1 MTQDPRDALNLL
13 IAAFEHHFDVVQG
26 GTAAS
31 DAVISQAEER
41 LRDAF
46 CTYDDVLFT
55 RFDAELPFDILDEDD
70 DDDDDDDYE
79 DDGEDEDDDDD
90 SFDGFDDDEYDQIDL
105 DDDNDED
112 D

>member
-46 CTYDDVLFT
+46 FTYDDVLFT

-70 DDDDDDDYE
+70 DDDDDDDYK
-79 DDGEDEDDDDD
+79 DDGDDEDDDDD

>member
-46 CTYDDVLFT
+46 FTYDDVLFT
-55 RFDAELPFDILDEDD
+55 RFDAELPFDIL
-70 DDDDDDDYE
+70 
-79 DDGEDEDDDDD
+79 DEDDDDD

>member
-46 CTYDDVLFT
+46 FTYDDVLFT
-55 RFDAELPFDILDEDD
+55 RFDAELPFGILDEDD

-79 DDGEDEDDDDD
+79 DDGDDEDDDDD

>member
-46 CTYDDVLFT
+46 FTYDDVLFT

-70 DDDDDDDYE
+70 DDDYE
-79 DDGEDEDDDDD
+79 DDGDDEDDDDD

>member
-46 CTYDDVLFT
+46 FTYDDVLYT

>member
-46 CTYDDVLFT
+46 FTYDDVLFT

-70 DDDDDDDYE
+70 DDDD

>member
-31 DAVISQAEER
+31 DAIISQAEER

-46 CTYDDVLFT
+46 FTYDDVLFT

-79 DDGEDEDDDDD
+79 DDGDDEDDDDD

>member
-46 CTYDDVLFT
+46 FTYDDVLFT

-70 DDDDDDDYE
+70 DDDDDDYE
-79 DDGEDEDDDDD
+79 DDGDDEDDDDD

>member
-46 CTYDDVLFT
+46 FTYDDVLFT

-79 DDGEDEDDDDD
+79 DDGDDEDDDDD

>member
-46 CTYDDVLFT
+46 FTYDDVLFT

-70 DDDDDDDYE
+70 DDEDDDDYE
-79 DDGEDEDDDDD
+79 DDGDDEDDDDD

>member
-46 CTYDDVLFT
+46 FTYDDVLFT

-79 DDGEDEDDDDD
+79 DDGDDEDDDDD
-90 SFDGFDDDEYDQIDL
+90 AFGGFDDDEYDQIDL

>member
-46 CTYDDVLFT
+46 FTYDDVLFT

-70 DDDDDDDYE
+70 DDDDE

>member
-46 CTYDDVLFT
+46 FTYDDVLFT
-55 RFDAELPFDILDEDD
+55 RFDAELPCDILDEDD